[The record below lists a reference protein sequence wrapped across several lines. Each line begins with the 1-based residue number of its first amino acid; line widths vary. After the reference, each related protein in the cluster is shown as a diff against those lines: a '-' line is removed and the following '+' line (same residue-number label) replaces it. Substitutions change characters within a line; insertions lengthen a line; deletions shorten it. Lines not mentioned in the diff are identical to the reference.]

1 MANILQDHSMVNLVA
16 SEMNEKYS
24 QFFSILSGIGMSKR
38 KGNNYFDPRS
48 LYAYEHA
55 QISELF

>member
-1 MANILQDHSMVNLVA
+1 MVNLVA
-16 SEMNEKYS
+16 NEMSEENS
-24 QFFSILSGIGMSKR
+24 HFFSILSGIGMSKR
-38 KGNNYFDPRS
+38 KGKNYFDPRS